1 LKSNENIKDV
11 LIVGGGM
18 ITNDLILPAV
28 YHLQRLGKIKNI
40 SVCALNGKP
49 IKELS
54 ENAIIKNAFPNSS
67 FTPYPDYTSVDENEM
82 FPELY
87 KDVLAEMSPGNLIIV
102 ATPDQTHYQII
113 KDSLAA
119 DQHTITVKPL
129 VLKYSEAMELEEIAK
144 EKGLFLG
151 VEYHKRMDDRAL
163 MARQHYREGHFG
175 EFRLAQ
181 ASMIEPY
188 YYKESNFQNWCVCE
202 NSDMFAYVGCHYVDQ
217 IHFITNLLP
226 VEVSVYGIKDKY
238 PNGREGYL
246 WTDARVIWNNGAC
259 LNVIDAMG
267 YPDIAPGGNA
277 QGLKMFCKG
286 ENDACMIFHDDQYRG
301 VKYSFDPDFKN
312 SPEKKYQEP
321 SPDFMKLVYRGGSDG
336 LEPVGYGY
344 RSIEKLV
351 EGALRVKQC
360 ETLEDRQKVLN
371 TIDEEGILA
380 TPQNSFYNELVV
392 EAGRLS
398 ILNDG
403 KPAVIEYGDTPS
415 VRLKK

>member
-1 LKSNENIKDV
+1 MANETIKNV
-11 LIVGGGM
+11 LIIGGGM
-18 ITNDLILPAV
+18 ITNDLILPTV

-49 IKELS
+49 LKELA
-54 ENAIIKNAFPNSS
+54 ENKIIKDAFPNSS
-67 FTPYPDYTSVDENEM
+67 FTAYPDYNSVDLNEF
-82 FPELY
+82 FPNLY
-87 KDVLAEMSPGNLIIV
+87 KEVLNKMGPENLVIV
-102 ATPDQTHYQII
+102 ATPDQTHYQIA
-113 KDSLAA
+113 KDALAA
-119 DQHTITVKPL
+119 GQHTITVKPL
-129 VLKYSEAMELEEIAK
+129 VLRHSEATELENISK

-163 MARQHYREGHFG
+163 MARQHYRNGDFG

-188 YYKESNFQNWCVCE
+188 YYMESNFQNWCVCE
-202 NSDMFAYVGCHYVDQ
+202 NTDMFAYVGCHYVDQ
-217 IHFITNLLP
+217 IHFITGLLP

-246 WTDARVIWNNGAC
+246 WTDARVLWNNGAC
-259 LNVIDAMG
+259 LNVIDAIG

-286 ENDACMIFHDDQYRG
+286 KNDACIIFHEDQFRG
-301 VKYSFDPDFKN
+301 VKYSFDPDLATA
-312 SPEKKYQEP
+312 PAKKYQEP
-321 SPDFMKLVYRGGSDG
+321 SPDFMKLVYRGGNDG
-336 LEPVGYGY
+336 LEPVGYGF

-351 EGALRVKQC
+351 DGALRIKQC
-360 ETLEDRQKVLN
+360 DSLKGKQEELSA
-371 TIDEEGILA
+371 IDEEGILA
-380 TPQNSFYNELVV
+380 TPNNSFYNELVV

-403 KPAVIEYGDTPS
+403 RPAVIEYGDNPS
-415 VRLKK
+415 VRLK